1 MLREDA
7 IKKQEKNLVG
17 MIAALFKADKVVFTD
32 HRSMDH
38 DDERF
43 NEMVRRFM
51 KGANHSGTT
60 LTARVMHE
68 SMRVLSEDPIEVDE
82 SDDSKDE
89 GDDSGDEGEG
99 LSDHFGFEHMVSTAP
114 AHLSKNKQGSGGMA
128 ESNKESPQE
137 QQQEY
142 SGAPGTEYTP
152 VEPRRQ
158 LLSNQRM
165 SEMDNSGAR
174 VSFSPPNKEKGNK
187 RKAGPSGEAG
197 GVQPPLSKTQAKKQ
211 RKAKEAAERAAAAK
225 KAKKKK
231 QRKEAAARSAAKA
244 PASGN

>member
-1 MLREDA
+1 MRREAA
-7 IKKQEKNLVG
+7 INKQEKNLVV
-17 MIAALFKADKVVFTD
+17 MVAALFKADKLVFTD
-32 HRSMDH
+32 HRKL
-38 DDERF
+38 DDDDDRF
-43 NEMVRRFM
+43 NEMVTRFL
-51 KGANHSGTT
+51 KGANHSATM
-60 LTARVMHE
+60 LTARVMDE
-68 SMRVLSEDPIEVDE
+68 TMRVLSEPIESDE
-82 SDDSKDE
+82 SDDSEDEDDE
-89 GDDSGDEGEG
+89 GDKGESH
-99 LSDHFGFEHMVSTAP
+99 SDLFSFERMV
-114 AHLSKNKQGSGGMA
+114 HLCKNKQGSGGMA
-128 ESNKESPQE
+128 ESDQESAQT

-158 LLSNQRM
+158 LLSGERM

-187 RKAGPSGEAG
+187 RKAGASGEAG

-225 KAKKKK
+225 KKKKK
-231 QRKEAAARSAAKA
+231 QRKEAAAKA

>member
-68 SMRVLSEDPIEVDE
+68 TMRVLSEDPIEVDE

-99 LSDHFGFEHMVSTAP
+99 LSDHFGFEQMVSTAP

-174 VSFSPPNKEKGNK
+174 VVSPPNKEKGNK
-187 RKAGPSGEAG
+187 RKAGASGEAG

>member
-1 MLREDA
+1 MRREAA
-7 IKKQEKNLVG
+7 INKQEKNLVV
-17 MIAALFKADKVVFTD
+17 MVAALFKADKLVFTD
-32 HRSMDH
+32 HRKL
-38 DDERF
+38 DDDDDRF
-43 NEMVRRFM
+43 NEMVTRFL
-51 KGANHSGTT
+51 KGANHSATM
-60 LTARVMHE
+60 LTARVMDE
-68 SMRVLSEDPIEVDE
+68 TMRVLSEPIESDE
-82 SDDSKDE
+82 SDDSEDEDDE
-89 GDDSGDEGEG
+89 GDKGESH
-99 LSDHFGFEHMVSTAP
+99 SDLFSFERMV
-114 AHLSKNKQGSGGMA
+114 HLSKNKQGSGCMA
-128 ESNKESPQE
+128 ESDEESPPE

-158 LLSNQRM
+158 LLSGERM

-187 RKAGPSGEAG
+187 RKAGASGEAG

>member
-1 MLREDA
+1 MRREAA
-7 IKKQEKNLVG
+7 INKQEKNLVV
-17 MIAALFKADKVVFTD
+17 MVAALFKADKLVFTD
-32 HRSMDH
+32 HRKL
-38 DDERF
+38 DDDDDRF
-43 NEMVRRFM
+43 NEMVTRFL
-51 KGANHSGTT
+51 KGANHSATM
-60 LTARVMHE
+60 LTARVMDE
-68 SMRVLSEDPIEVDE
+68 TMRVLSEPIESDE
-82 SDDSKDE
+82 SDDSEDEDDE
-89 GDDSGDEGEG
+89 GDKGESH
-99 LSDHFGFEHMVSTAP
+99 SDLFSFERMV
-114 AHLSKNKQGSGGMA
+114 HLSKNKQGSGCMA
-128 ESNKESPQE
+128 ESDEESPQE

-158 LLSNQRM
+158 LLSGERM

-174 VSFSPPNKEKGNK
+174 VVSPPNKEKGNK
-187 RKAGPSGEAG
+187 RKAGASGEAG